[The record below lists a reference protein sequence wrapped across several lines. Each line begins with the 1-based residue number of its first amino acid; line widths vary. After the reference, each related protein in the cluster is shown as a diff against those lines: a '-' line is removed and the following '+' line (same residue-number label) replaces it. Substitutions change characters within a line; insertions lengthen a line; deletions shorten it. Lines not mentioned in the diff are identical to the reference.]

1 MSSPVSATEAK
12 NRFGQLCQQAKR
24 EPVVIQKAGRPDTV
38 LLSYEDYLRL
48 SAPAAAATLA
58 ERRRAFNAEY
68 QAWLAALNA
77 QHDAAGLWNDELRV
91 W

>member
-1 MSSPVSATEAK
+1 MSSPVTATEAK

-38 LLSYEDYLRL
+38 LLSYEDYQRL
-48 SAPAAAATLA
+48 TALPAAASLA

-68 QAWLAALNA
+68 QEWLAVHNA
-77 QHDAAGLWNDELRV
+77 QHDAAGLWNDDVRL

>member
-24 EPVVIQKAGRPDTV
+24 APVVVQKAGRPDTV

-48 SAPAAAATLA
+48 SAPAVVATLA
-58 ERRRAFNAEY
+58 ERRRAFSAEY
-68 QAWLAALNA
+68 QEWLAALNA
-77 QHDAAGLWNDELRV
+77 QHVTAGLWNDDLRL